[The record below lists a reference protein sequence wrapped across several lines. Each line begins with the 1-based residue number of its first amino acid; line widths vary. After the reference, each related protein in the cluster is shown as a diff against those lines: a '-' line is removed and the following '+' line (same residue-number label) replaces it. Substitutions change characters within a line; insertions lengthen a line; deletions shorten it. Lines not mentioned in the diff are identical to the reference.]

1 MRTTGKSKVGNA
13 IKSMRVVLTVTI
25 LLVAFVM
32 LYFHFS
38 NKETDDSEDIKGSN
52 VVEKLLS
59 TDLENNYPTNVREVV
74 LEFTEIQKCYYN
86 ENVSEEQL
94 ERLAKRATL
103 LFDEELLLANPFD
116 EYYADLKKE
125 IKDYKKKEKTI
136 TKIIVDKNSEANT
149 VTMPEDGTKVASIK
163 ATYYC
168 RENANTTRTVE
179 TYILRKDEA
188 GNWKIYGW
196 GIMDEVK

>member
-38 NKETDDSEDIKGSN
+38 NKEADDNEDVKNSD

-59 TDLENNYPTNVREVV
+59 VDLEKNYPTNVREVV

-86 ENVSEEQL
+86 ENVSEDQL

-103 LFDEELLLANPFD
+103 LFDEELLSVNPFD

-125 IKDYKKKEKTI
+125 INSFKKKEKTI
-136 TKIIVDKNSEANT
+136 TRVIVDKNSEANT
-149 VTMPEDGTKVASIK
+149 VTSPEDGTKIASIK
-163 ATYYC
+163 VTYYC
-168 RENANTTRTVE
+168 RENANTTRIVE

-196 GIMDEVK
+196 GVMDEEK